1 MEELSNQYRVLFVCM
16 GNICRSPTA
25 EGVFRK
31 LVDDE
36 DLSDRIFI
44 DSAGTS
50 SYHSGDAPDRRS
62 MKTAL
67 NHGIDISEQRS
78 RILKVDDFKDFDL
91 IIAMDEGNFIDIQ
104 NKKPIG
110 DDRYDRAK
118 ISKMMDYAPELDND
132 VPDPYYGNNGF
143 ELVFEMI
150 ITASQNLLQEIKKE
164 I

>member
-1 MEELSNQYRVLFVCM
+1 M